1 MLEMSYVAWILLI
14 ILGAL
19 FVKSVSYMQKKRLHL
34 RSYVVLLLLRDDVR
48 EDHKQKFADFV
59 RNTEAENAMH
69 LLSTAESAIE
79 KLADQYAL
87 NAETSSVLRANVLVW
102 NLKKGEITPK

>member
-1 MLEMSYVAWILLI
+1 MSYVAWILLI
-14 ILGAL
+14 ILGA
-19 FVKSVSYMQKKRLHL
+19 FVLKSVGYMHKKRLHL
-34 RSYVVLLLLRDDVR
+34 RSYVVLLFLRDDVR
-48 EDHKQKFADFV
+48 EEHKQKFVDFV

-69 LLSTAESAIE
+69 LLSTAENAIE

-87 NAETSSVLRANVLVW
+87 DAETSSVLRANALVW